1 MSAPALT
8 PSGTPAGSN
17 RRLLMVLAL
26 VVGGM
31 VGLAYASVPLY
42 QLFCQVTGYGG
53 TTQVAEGTGETVIL
67 DHPVKV
73 RFDANISPSLNWRFE
88 AVDAPLTLN
97 PGEEVVINYRATNLG
112 DAPSTGTSTY
122 NVTPVKAGPHFM
134 KIDCFCFIEQTLQ
147 PGESVLMPVRSL
159 STLKSSPTATQAM
172 SARLFCPIRS
182 FRRLAAGRTVT
193 LDRGRGGFALTRDQ
207 IERRQS

>member
-1 MSAPALT
+1 MSAT
-8 PSGTPAGSN
+8 PITSDVTPTVTPADVPRGGN
-17 RRLLMVLAL
+17 RRLLAILAIL
-26 VVGGM
+26 VGGM
-31 VGLAYASVPLY
+31 LGLAYASVPLY

-53 TTQVAEGTGETVIL
+53 TTQVALSQAETVVPN
-67 DHPVKV
+67 HPVKV
-73 RFDANISPSLNWRFE
+73 RFDANINRDLNWRFE

-147 PGESVLMPVRSL
+147 PGESVLMPVRFYIDPDIASEPGTADIDEIIL
-159 STLKSSPTATQAM
+159 SYTFFPVL
-172 SARLFCPIRS
+172 
-182 FRRLAAGRTVT
+182 
-193 LDRGRGGFALTRDQ
+193 GGSEDT
-207 IERRQS
+207 

>member
-1 MSAPALT
+1 MNGPAI
-8 PSGTPAGSN
+8 TPAAAPQDGN
-17 RRLLMVLAL
+17 RRLLMILAI

-53 TTQVAEGTGETVIL
+53 TTQVTKTQAEAVVA

-73 RFDANISPSLNWRFE
+73 RFDANTSRALNWRFE
-88 AVDAPLTLN
+88 AVDAPVTLN

-147 PGESVLMPVRSL
+147 PGESVLMPVRFYIDPDIASEPGTADIDEIIL
-159 STLKSSPTATQAM
+159 SYTFFPVL
-172 SARLFCPIRS
+172 
-182 FRRLAAGRTVT
+182 
-193 LDRGRGGFALTRDQ
+193 GGSEDT
-207 IERRQS
+207 

>member
-1 MSAPALT
+1 MSAT
-8 PSGTPAGSN
+8 PITSDVTPTVTPANVPRGGN
-17 RRLLMVLAL
+17 RRLLTILAIL
-26 VVGGM
+26 VGGM
-31 VGLAYASVPLY
+31 LGLAYASVPLY

-53 TTQVAEGTGETVIL
+53 TTQVALSQAETVVPN
-67 DHPVKV
+67 HPVKV
-73 RFDANISPSLNWRFE
+73 RFDANINRDLNWRFE

-147 PGESVLMPVRSL
+147 PGESVLMPVRFFIDPEIVADSNASDVDEIIL
-159 STLKSSPTATQAM
+159 SYTFFPVH
-172 SARLFCPIRS
+172 R
-182 FRRLAAGRTVT
+182 AGKAENT
-193 LDRGRGGFALTRDQ
+193 
-207 IERRQS
+207 

>member
-1 MSAPALT
+1 MPAA
-8 PSGTPAGSN
+8 SPAVPPQGSN
-17 RRLLMVLAL
+17 RRILAILAIVVLL
-26 VVGGM
+26 M

-53 TTQVAEGTGETVIL
+53 TTQVTDTAADAVVPN
-67 DHPVKV
+67 HPIKV
-73 RFDANISPSLNWRFE
+73 RFDANTNPALNWRFE

-112 DAPSTGTSTY
+112 DTASTGTSTY

-147 PGESVLMPVRSL
+147 PGESVLMPVRFYIDPEIVADSNTVDVDEIIL
-159 STLKSSPTATQAM
+159 SYTFFAVKDTATT
-172 SARLFCPIRS
+172 
-182 FRRLAAGRTVT
+182 GDT
-193 LDRGRGGFALTRDQ
+193 
-207 IERRQS
+207 

>member
-1 MSAPALT
+1 MSAPVLT
-8 PSGTPAGSN
+8 PAAAPEGSN
-17 RRLLMVLAL
+17 RRLLVILAL
-26 VVGGM
+26 VVVGM

-53 TTQVAEGTGETVIL
+53 TTQVAEVGGET
-67 DHPVKV
+67 VKV
-73 RFDANISPSLNWRFE
+73 RFDANVSPSLNWRFE

-112 DAPSTGTSTY
+112 SAPSTGTSTY

-147 PGESVLMPVRSL
+147 PGESVLMPVRFFIDPEIVADSNAKDVDEIIL
-159 STLKSSPTATQAM
+159 SYTFFP
-172 SARLFCPIRS
+172 
-182 FRRLAAGRTVT
+182 
-193 LDRGRGGFALTRDQ
+193 ALGAEDGKDT
-207 IERRQS
+207 

>member
-1 MSAPALT
+1 MPAA
-8 PSGTPAGSN
+8 SPAVPPQGSN
-17 RRLLMVLAL
+17 RRILAILAIVVLL
-26 VVGGM
+26 M

-53 TTQVAEGTGETVIL
+53 TTQVTDTAADAVVPN
-67 DHPVKV
+67 HPIKV
-73 RFDANISPSLNWRFE
+73 RFDANTNPALNWRFE

-112 DAPSTGTSTY
+112 DTASTGTSTY

-147 PGESVLMPVRSL
+147 PGESVLMPVRFYIDPEIVADSNTVDVDEIIL
-159 STLKSSPTATQAM
+159 SYTFFAVQGTAST
-172 SARLFCPIRS
+172 
-182 FRRLAAGRTVT
+182 GDT
-193 LDRGRGGFALTRDQ
+193 
-207 IERRQS
+207 

>member
-1 MSAPALT
+1 MSAT
-8 PSGTPAGSN
+8 PITSDVTPTVTPADVPRGGN
-17 RRLLMVLAL
+17 RRLLAILAIL
-26 VVGGM
+26 VGGM
-31 VGLAYASVPLY
+31 LGLAYASVPLY

-53 TTQVAEGTGETVIL
+53 TTQVALSQAETVVPN
-67 DHPVKV
+67 HPVKV
-73 RFDANISPSLNWRFE
+73 RFDANINRDLNWRFE

-147 PGESVLMPVRSL
+147 PGESVLMPVRFFIDPEIVADSNASDVDEIIL
-159 STLKSSPTATQAM
+159 SYTFFPVH
-172 SARLFCPIRS
+172 R
-182 FRRLAAGRTVT
+182 AGK
-193 LDRGRGGFALTRDQ
+193 A
-207 IERRQS
+207 ENS